1 MTIDLI
7 IHNATVRTL
16 DPAQPIAQAVAV
28 SNGKIAAVGT
38 LAQISSLDGA
48 KGATTLDLKGGLLLP
63 GLNDAH
69 THFLWWAQSLKLIN
83 LVGVQTLE
91 AALAKVQAQATQTSP
106 DQWLRGYGW
115 DKNFWGGLPTRADLD
130 RVAPGHPVVL
140 DSKDGHVLWANSK
153 ALEII
158 GINRDTADVAGGEI
172 VRDVAGEPTGIFKE
186 NATSLLR
193 HYLNKLEPDLDTA
206 TRTLAEA
213 QTLAH
218 QYGLTGVHAIEAAAG
233 FGAFQNLHAQGK
245 LKLRTTIVLRAEAL
259 AHVSAIGLR
268 TGFGDEMLW
277 LGQLKFFLDG
287 TLGSQT
293 AAMLEPFD
301 HCTGDHCRGLLT
313 LEQAEFTIQARTAV
327 QAGFGVAVHVI
338 GDRAAQVGL
347 EAIAAVR
354 NADTTGRLRHR
365 LEHVQL
371 TSPTDLLR
379 FAQLGVIA
387 SVQPTHATTDRD
399 NADYYWGAERASRA
413 YAYQSLLKSGAHLA
427 LGSDAPIEPLDP
439 RFGIYAAVTRQRQ
452 GEDRPGWYVAEC
464 LSVEEAVRGF
474 TEGPAYA
481 AGDEQRRGRI
491 APGYQAD
498 FTALAQDI
506 FSCPAAEI
514 PLTPITATLVGGEIV
529 YSALT

>member
-1 MTIDLI
+1 MAIDLI
-7 IHNATVRTL
+7 IYNTLVRTL
-16 DPAQPIAQAVAV
+16 DPAKPVAQAVAV
-28 SNGKIAAVGT
+28 SNRKVVAVGT
-38 LAQISSLDGA
+38 LAQIRALDGA
-48 KGATTLDLKGGLLLP
+48 KTAETLDLQGGLLLS

-69 THFLWWAQSLKLIN
+69 THFLSWAQSLKLIN

-91 AALAKVQAQATQTSP
+91 AALAKVQTYAAHTSAG
-106 DQWLRGYGW
+106 QWLRGNGW
-115 DKNFWGGLPTRADLD
+115 DKNIWGGWPTKADLD
-130 RVAPGHPVVL
+130 RVAPGQPTVL

-158 GINRDTADVAGGEI
+158 GINRDTADIAGGEI
-172 VRDVAGEPTGIFKE
+172 VRDAAGEPTGIFKE
-186 NATSLLR
+186 NATGLLR
-193 HYLNKLEPDLDTA
+193 HYLNQLEPDLDTS
-206 TRTLAEA
+206 TRTLVEA

-218 QYGLTGVHAIEAAAG
+218 QYGLTGVHAIEGAAG

-259 AHVSAIGLR
+259 AHIEAVGLR
-268 TGFGDEMLW
+268 SGFGDEMLW

-293 AAMLEPFD
+293 AAMLEPFE

-313 LEQAEFTIQARTAV
+313 LEQTEFTAQASTAIK
-327 QAGFGVAVHVI
+327 AGFGLAVHVI
-338 GDRAAQVGL
+338 GDRAAHVGL

-354 NADTTGRLRHR
+354 DGDITGRLRHR

-371 TSPTDLLR
+371 TSPADLLR
-379 FAQLGVIA
+379 FAQMGVIA

-399 NADYYWGAERASRA
+399 NADYYWGPERASRA

-439 RFGIYAAVTRQRQ
+439 RKGIYAAVTRQREN
-452 GEDRPGWYVAEC
+452 EDRPGWYVNEC

-481 AGDEQRRGRI
+481 AGDEYRRGRI

-506 FSCPAAEI
+506 FSCPVQEI
-514 PLTPITATLVGGEIV
+514 PLTPVTATLVGGELV
-529 YSALT
+529 YSSLS